1 MSLNLQQAQHCAKV
15 FEDYFGNF
23 NRIDEY
29 MREQK
34 LNALAEMPFA
44 LPGCGPEEDLFSDFT
59 MSPQDME
66 FEVVELESPRWQ
78 LYLDNF
84 VRPENEN
91 GKHTKLCLRNSD
103 VILPYFFIWVE
114 IHQTYNSAISVF
126 D

>member
-59 MSPQDME
+59 MNPQDME
-66 FEVVELESPRWQ
+66 FEVVELEPSRWQ
-78 LYLDNF
+78 LYLDIISSHNNLSSPGRN
-84 VRPENEN
+84 VRLAVLEKKTQKWV
-91 GKHTKLCLRNSD
+91 G
-103 VILPYFFIWVE
+103 FI
-114 IHQTYNSAISVF
+114 SGAGPR
-126 D
+126 